1 MRGVLSPPCKESRG
15 CFRGLSTTTGET
27 PPTSNPSETEEAA
40 PPSNPSPLEEPSA
53 IEGNKQKLH
62 CPIAVFP
69 LELSF
74 KRRQCWMHCYGH
86 QDNPSSQN
94 HCGLRAKKQRV
105 RVNATSTVIKISTVS
120 KNEKMTKNTSGI
132 FHLRPPPGGRQF
144 TSGTPETP
152 PNS

>member
-1 MRGVLSPPCKESRG
+1 MRGVHSPPCKESRG

-74 KRRQCWMHCYGH
+74 KRRQCWMHCYGQ
-86 QDNPSSQN
+86 QDNPSSQKRGVAAGTTPCASGADQKYTQG
-94 HCGLRAKKQRV
+94 HVRPAAK
-105 RVNATSTVIKISTVS
+105 S
-120 KNEKMTKNTSGI
+120 SGNRKPMEFFGI
-132 FHLRPPPGGRQF
+132 WLPHP
-144 TSGTPETP
+144 
-152 PNS
+152 